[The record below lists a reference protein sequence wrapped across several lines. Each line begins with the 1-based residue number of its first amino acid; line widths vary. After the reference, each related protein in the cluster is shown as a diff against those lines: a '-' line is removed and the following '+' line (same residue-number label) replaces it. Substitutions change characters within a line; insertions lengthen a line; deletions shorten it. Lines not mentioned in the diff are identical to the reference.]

1 MFDVLI
7 RELAARFNLGA
18 QAEPVLRMVLAD
30 MVDASKGGLPA
41 FVQKFEAAGL
51 GARVA
56 SWVGEGAAA
65 QSISPAQVETVLGGS
80 GDLISRL
87 SKLPGLTRPDVTVAL
102 TYLLP
107 ALVGKLTPDGTV
119 GTVLPV
125 GFKTYFDA
133 SAARVSASNTSN
145 SAADGLVRWLPWLFA
160 ALAGLSVL
168 AYCSKQQSEP
178 VAPEFSAMQS
188 APMVAAAS
196 SNPASATAAAPTV
209 AASSAASAPAANNTA
224 SAAGSSAPSAAAA
237 PAASV
242 VADQVDGKPRVTVYF
257 DVSKAD
263 VAADFATVS
272 ADLRKAM
279 TDNTALKAQL
289 AGFND
294 PTGNAASNALLAK
307 KRAQAVRT
315 ALLAAGIAPARIEL
329 VKPAAPIAGA
339 PVDNAAARRVEITLH

>member
-1 MFDVLI
+1 M
-7 RELAARFNLGA
+7 
-18 QAEPVLRMVLAD
+18 
-30 MVDASKGGLPA
+30 
-41 FVQKFEAAGL
+41 
-51 GARVA
+51 
-56 SWVGEGAAA
+56 
-65 QSISPAQVETVLGGS
+65 
-80 GDLISRL
+80 
-87 SKLPGLTRPDVTVAL
+87 
-102 TYLLP
+102 
-107 ALVGKLTPDGTV
+107 
-119 GTVLPV
+119 
-125 GFKTYFDA
+125 
-133 SAARVSASNTSN
+133 
-145 SAADGLVRWLPWLFA
+145 PWLFA

-188 APMVAAAS
+188 SAPVVAGAS
-196 SNPASATAAAPTV
+196 QSASAAAPTV
-209 AASSAASAPAANNTA
+209 AASAPAANNAA

>member
-125 GFKTYFDA
+125 GLKTYFDE

-145 SAADGLVRWLPWLFA
+145 SGADGLVRWLPWLFA

-188 APMVAAAS
+188 SAPVVAGAS
-196 SNPASATAAAPTV
+196 QSASAAAPTV
-209 AASSAASAPAANNTA
+209 AASAPAANNAA

-242 VADQVDGKPRVTVYF
+242 VADQVEGKPRVTVYF

-263 VAADFATVS
+263 VAADFAAVS

-279 TDNTALKAQL
+279 TDNPALKAQL

-315 ALLAAGIAPARIEL
+315 AMLAAGIAPARIEL
-329 VKPAAPIAGA
+329 VKPAAPLAGA
-339 PVDNAAARRVEITLH
+339 VVDNAAARRVEITLH

>member
-1 MFDVLI
+1 M
-7 RELAARFNLGA
+7 
-18 QAEPVLRMVLAD
+18 
-30 MVDASKGGLPA
+30 
-41 FVQKFEAAGL
+41 
-51 GARVA
+51 
-56 SWVGEGAAA
+56 
-65 QSISPAQVETVLGGS
+65 
-80 GDLISRL
+80 
-87 SKLPGLTRPDVTVAL
+87 
-102 TYLLP
+102 
-107 ALVGKLTPDGTV
+107 
-119 GTVLPV
+119 
-125 GFKTYFDA
+125 
-133 SAARVSASNTSN
+133 
-145 SAADGLVRWLPWLFA
+145 
-160 ALAGLSVL
+160 

-196 SNPASATAAAPTV
+196 SSPASAAAAAPTA
-209 AASSAASAPAANNTA
+209 AASSAANAPAANNAA

-263 VAADFATVS
+263 VAADFVTVS

-279 TDNTALKAQL
+279 ADNTALKAQL